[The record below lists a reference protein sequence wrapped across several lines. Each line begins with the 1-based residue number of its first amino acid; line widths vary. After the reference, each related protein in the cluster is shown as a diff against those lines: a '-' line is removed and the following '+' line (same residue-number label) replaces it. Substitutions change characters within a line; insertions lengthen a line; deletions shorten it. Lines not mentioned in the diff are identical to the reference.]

1 MNRYRNL
8 YTVIAITTM
17 ILGLTVLAS
26 AQRRSRSNN
35 DYYGRYGANISYAVK
50 NLRNNARRFEDVLDR
65 ELDRSRYDGTR
76 REDNLNRLAERFKN
90 AAEDLDDEYEGRGSR
105 GSSTDEARRVVNYG
119 TQLDNALSR
128 SRLVYNNY
136 SLRNYWS
143 AMERDIATIARF
155 YNLRYDGVYG
165 RVRGNRGP
173 IGNDGPWDRY
183 PGDRRSGRYNRNL
196 SATIRN
202 LKNNARRFEDR
213 VDNVRDRDRWGRRTN
228 SGRLENLADRFK
240 NAVDRLDDEYDSR
253 RDYNRS
259 YDEARNVIN
268 LGEQLDREMSRSRVS
283 SSIRSDWNRIET
295 DLRVLANAYN
305 LRYNGRSGFG
315 IGDIIRNFPF

>member
-1 MNRYRNL
+1 MNRNRNL

-26 AQRRSRSNN
+26 AQRRSRSDN
-35 DYYGRYGANISYAVK
+35 DYYGRYDANISYAVK
-50 NLRNNARRFEDVLDR
+50 NLRNNARRFEDILDR

-90 AAEDLDDEYEGRGSR
+90 AAEDLDDEYEGRRSQR
-105 GSSTDEARRVVNYG
+105 SSSDEARRVVNYG
-119 TQLDNALSR
+119 SQMDVALSR
-128 SRLVYNNY
+128 SRLAYNNY
-136 SLRNYWS
+136 SLQNTW
-143 AMERDIATIARF
+143 AVIERDIATIARA
-155 YNLRYDGVYG
+155 YNLRYNGIYG

-173 IGNDGPWDRY
+173 IDNDGPWDRY
-183 PGDRRSGRYNRNL
+183 PGDRGNGRYNRNL

-213 VDNVRDRDRWGRRTN
+213 VDDVRDRDRWGRRTSRGN
-228 SGRLENLADRFK
+228 LENLADRFK
-240 NAVDRLDDEYDSR
+240 NAVDRLDDEYDNR
-253 RDYNRS
+253 RDYNDS

-268 LGEQLDREMSRSRVS
+268 LGEQLDRELSRSRVN
-283 SSIRSDWNRIET
+283 SSIRSDWNRIEA

-315 IGDIIRNFPF
+315 VGDIIRNFPF